1 MQGCL
6 MASAIVPM
14 LIGFTGI
21 VGVLTKF
28 IGPLTVSPLMLLLA
42 FSQVNTMVDKIS
54 LHWVAIIQAI
64 TLFITI
70 LYLADILVPLPGVRY
85 GKLHWY
91 RTNLFGQYPYLIAI
105 VIAWAFCLFLT
116 VFDLVEAGGPA
127 RVDIPHKVNAIR
139 NSAWLAVPYPGS
151 LIFAD
156 SGYLKE

>member
-28 IGPLTVSPLMLLLA
+28 IGPLT
-42 FSQVNTMVDKIS
+42 
-54 LHWVAIIQAI
+54 
-64 TLFITI
+64 
-70 LYLADILVPLPGVRY
+70 
-85 GKLHWY
+85 
-91 RTNLFGQYPYLIAI
+91 YLIAI

-151 LIFAD
+151 FSFAA
-156 SGYLKE
+156 E